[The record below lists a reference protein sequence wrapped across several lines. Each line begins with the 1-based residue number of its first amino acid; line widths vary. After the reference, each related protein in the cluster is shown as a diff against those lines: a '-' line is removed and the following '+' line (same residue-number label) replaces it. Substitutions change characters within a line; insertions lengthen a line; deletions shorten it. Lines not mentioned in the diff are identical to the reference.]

1 MNPNFLSH
9 TDCVALLPL
18 LTAVRG
24 QLLVV
29 LLSLLLQPH
38 VLAHTLSNGRAGV
51 AVGGDWLR
59 PGQVTGKQL
68 VVRLLTVGS
77 SGSDLALTPLG

>member
-1 MNPNFLSH
+1 MSPLILSH
-9 TDCVALLPL
+9 THCVALLPL

-29 LLSLLLQPH
+29 LLALLLQPH
-38 VLAHTLSNGRAGV
+38 VLPHALSKGRAGV